1 MLMTG
6 EKICVNDARLLQ
18 DFTELS
24 EIGATVEGGVN
35 RLALSNED
43 LQARAWFADRV
54 DAAGLQLR
62 DDDAG
67 NLSGVLF
74 CDDPHAKTLILGSH
88 MDTVPNGGKYDGAIG
103 ILAALETLR
112 TIKEHDIQLPFHL
125 EAIDFTDEEGCW
137 QSLFGSRGLTGK
149 LNDVFTHEK
158 EMDLGPFRAALFRAG
173 IRPMDVHKA
182 GRDPHTV
189 AGYLELHIEQGYR
202 LDRSGI
208 DIGVVTGIVGRC
220 NAEITFYGQASHSG
234 TTDIH
239 DRRDA
244 LLGAASY
251 VTEAHR
257 LWRAEYTEGMFNCG
271 NLTVSPGAYNII
283 PDKTKVKVE
292 FRHTDEDTMRVW
304 QEDLLELAKTIS
316 GSYGLTFN
324 HRVIRQT
331 PASVLPTHFVDTIE
345 NVCNTLDISV
355 TRLTSYAGHD
365 AQTMSR
371 FTPTG
376 MIFVPSV
383 AGISHSPKEFTRWE
397 HVIKGTNVLLHSVLR
412 LSDHY
417 PW

>member
-1 MLMTG
+1 MLMTWEMIG
-6 EKICVNDARLLQ
+6 VNEGRLKQ
-18 DFTELS
+18 DFDELA

-74 CDDPHAKTLILGSH
+74 CDDPHAKTLIIGSH
-88 MDTVPNGGKYDGAIG
+88 MDTVPNAGKYDGSVG
-103 ILAALETLR
+103 IVAALECLR
-112 TIKEHDIQLPFHL
+112 VIKEEGIELPFHL

-149 LNDVFTHEK
+149 LDQNYANDK
-158 EMDLGPFRAALFRAG
+158 DLDLGPFRAALFRAG
-173 IRPMDVHKA
+173 IRPMDAHKA
-182 GRDPHTV
+182 RRDPNSV

-220 NAEITFYGQASHSG
+220 NYEITFLGQASHSG

-244 LLGAASY
+244 LLGAANF
-251 VTEAHR
+251 VTEAHQ
-257 LWRAEYTEGMFNCG
+257 LWRTEFTDGMFNCG
-271 NLTVSPGAYNII
+271 NIKVSPGAFNII
-283 PDKTKVKVE
+283 PNKAVLGVE
-292 FRHTDEDTMRVW
+292 FRHTDEATIDIWR
-304 QEDLLELAKTIS
+304 DKAIALAEQVAQS
-316 GSYGLTFN
+316 HGLTIR
-324 HRVIRQT
+324 HRLIKHT
-331 PASVLPTHFVDTIE
+331 PAALLPENMVQVIEAACDSVHLSH
-345 NVCNTLDISV
+345 

-365 AQTMSR
+365 AQTLST

-376 MIFVPSV
+376 MLFIPSV
-383 AGISHSPKEFTRWE
+383 GGISHSPKEFTRWE
-397 HVIKGTNVLLHSVLR
+397 NVVQGANVLLQTVLMLAQKHR
-412 LSDHY
+412 A
-417 PW
+417 